1 MKEILI
7 FIIPFLFPLLP
18 QAEKKAKEQQEKQAD
33 LDYNAQKELIAL
45 HKEHEFQKYAKQVIE
60 SVSTTTH
67 HLYPLLKASKEI
79 TGLGGGPFSRGSEG
93 TNPGFQAQDV
103 AETQLPCCS
112 STTAEEVKT
121 KKEHWDYPARK
132 ASSSFYV
139 VKQTKTSWTL
149 NSVKTI
155 NGSTLN
161 ICYESVHLR
170 K

>member
-7 FIIPFLFPLLP
+7 FVIPFLFPLLP

-60 SVSTTTH
+60 SVSMTTH

-121 KKEHWDYPARK
+121 KKEH
-132 ASSSFYV
+132 
-139 VKQTKTSWTL
+139 
-149 NSVKTI
+149 
-155 NGSTLN
+155 
-161 ICYESVHLR
+161 
-170 K
+170 